1 MKQLTKNFNL
11 SEFLYSKWFDK
22 ETQAKVIML
31 YNETNS
37 IQHNIQKL
45 ANQLQTLRNELGVP
59 VIINIAYR
67 PVFYEVSK
75 GRDGTSQHT
84 KGKAADITAQG
95 LKPKYVAA
103 KIEQLISS
111 GDMLQGGLGVYPT
124 FVHYDIFFD
133 KTNVRRW

>member
-1 MKQLTKNFNL
+1 M
-11 SEFLYSKWFDK
+11 
-22 ETQAKVIML
+22 

-45 ANQLQTLRNELGVP
+45 ANQLQALRNELGVP

-67 PVFYEVSK
+67 PVFYELSK

-111 GDMLQGGLGVYPT
+111 GDMLQGGLGVYST
-124 FVHYDIFFD
+124 FCHYDIFFD